1 MMERMEIKAGSQKSY
16 TSPVLSRMFDALEQ
30 GIMAVLTVLIAI
42 VAILS
47 TWHLILLTSRLL
59 LEGQLDPANQ
69 GAFQSFFGTI
79 FTVLI
84 ALEFKRSLLTGT
96 TERGSIVRVRS
107 VVLIAMLAT
116 VRKFIILDL
125 AAVQVT
131 ETLVLVAAML
141 ALGVV
146 YWLVRGQDQGLGLQG
161 PSLDQ
166 SA

>member
-1 MMERMEIKAGSQKSY
+1 MEIKAGSQKSY

-84 ALEFKRSLLTGT
+84 AL
-96 TERGSIVRVRS
+96 
-107 VVLIAMLAT
+107 
-116 VRKFIILDL
+116 
-125 AAVQVT
+125 
-131 ETLVLVAAML
+131 
-141 ALGVV
+141 
-146 YWLVRGQDQGLGLQG
+146 
-161 PSLDQ
+161 
-166 SA
+166 